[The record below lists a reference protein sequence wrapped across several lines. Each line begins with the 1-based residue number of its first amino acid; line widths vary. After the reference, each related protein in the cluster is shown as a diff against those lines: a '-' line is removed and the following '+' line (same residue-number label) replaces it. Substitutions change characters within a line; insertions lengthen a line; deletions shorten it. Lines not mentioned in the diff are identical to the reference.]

1 MTTLTTPA
9 VFIDPRTDFVSTN
22 TAALPTEAITLLR
35 RPPTAG
41 VALLLSELPAQALVV
56 VWSDPE

>member
-9 VFIDPRTDFVSTN
+9 VFIAPALTLCLQTPQLCPPKPLLYC
-22 TAALPTEAITLLR
+22 AA
-35 RPPTAG
+35 PTAG